1 MLSEI
6 KHIARE
12 LMPRLT
18 EIRRYLHSHPELSS
32 QEYLTAIFVAGVLDS
47 CGLHVH
53 ENVGK
58 TGLFAELHEQEKTD
72 SKRLAIR
79 VDMDALPI
87 HEQTG
92 LEFASKVSGV
102 MHACGHDVHTTVGL
116 GTAMVLS
123 QIKEQIPGNVR
134 FIFQPAEEIGQG
146 AKWMVE
152 DQVLENVSA
161 ILGVH
166 VFPTIPAGSIGVRY
180 GSLTASLDSLEI
192 IMIGQAADAGN
203 SKQGIDAVWVASQVI
218 ISLQQAI
225 SRKQD
230 PQRPVV
236 LTIGQISGG
245 YNANTIADR
254 VKLVGTVRTL
264 HPEVRAVLADW
275 VEQIVAGVCQ
285 AYGAKYELHYQHS
298 MPSVVNHPELS
309 QLLETAGTE
318 VLGTE
323 YVQILPDPSLGS
335 EDFAE
340 YLKFVPGAMFRLGVG
355 YKDKYNYPLHHPK
368 FNADEMSILT
378 GVETLAYSVYKYF
391 NSKTNTSK
399 AAYLGF

>member
-1 MLSEI
+1 MLTEI
-6 KHIARE
+6 KQIAKE
-12 LMPRLT
+12 LMPRLS

-32 QEYLTAIFVAGVLDS
+32 QEYLTAIFIAGVLDS
-47 CGLHVH
+47 CGLQVQ

-58 TGLFAELHEQEKTD
+58 TGLFGDLQGKGTD
-72 SKRLAIR
+72 SRRLAIR

-116 GTAMVLS
+116 GTAMVLA
-123 QIKEQIPGNVR
+123 QIKERIPGDVR

-152 DQVLENVSA
+152 EQVLENVSA
-161 ILGVH
+161 ILGLH
-166 VFPTIPAGSIGVRY
+166 VFPTIPAGSIGIRY
-180 GSLTASLDSLEI
+180 GSLTESLDYVEI
-192 IMIGQAADAGN
+192 IIIGQAADPGN
-203 SKQGIDAVWVASQVI
+203 TKQGVDAVWIASQVI

-225 SRKQD
+225 SRMQD

-245 YNANTIADR
+245 YNSNTIADR

-264 HPEVRAVLADW
+264 HPEVRATLADW
-275 VEQIVAGVCQ
+275 VEQVVSGVCQ
-285 AYGAKYELHYQHS
+285 AYGAQYELHYRHS

-309 QLLETAGTE
+309 RLLETAATE
-318 VLGTE
+318 ALGNE
-323 YVQILPDPSLGS
+323 YVQILPEPSLGS

-368 FNADEMSILT
+368 FDVDETAILT
-378 GVETLAYSVYKYF
+378 GVVTLACSVCQYF
-391 NSKTNTSK
+391 GSITS
-399 AAYLGF
+399 ASEA